1 MREHISRPLKPST
14 TSNGTNVMR
23 SLLGNSTTLVCL
35 CLAGLAARGS
45 AQTTLHT
52 QAAEITLSG
61 RIHTQFNT
69 TSVAGQPG
77 SEFLIRRAR
86 LDAAVRLN
94 DFVSGFVQ
102 PEYGQGKALLRLGYL
117 RLDFHQALHA
127 TLGQF
132 RRPFDLFQIT
142 SSTDIL
148 VVERTG
154 DLRGVD
160 SCAGVGGVCSFSRF
174 TEQLQLGGPD
184 IGVMLDGTGAHGRVA
199 YAVSVANGTGGN
211 VSDEN
216 GAKSFAARLTVS
228 PSRAVRLAGNLAV
241 HDYLDAIS
249 RRTAYATVLGADA
262 EVGSF
267 AGGFHLQAGAMTGA
281 NWRYI
286 PNGTPARFAAA
297 QAIATY
303 KLPIHRAPYAEAL
316 EPVVRISWGDPDRS
330 AAQDG
335 GWLLTPGLVWHITGR
350 NKLAANLDLWRP
362 QHGSGAWGLKLQS
375 YLFF

>member
-1 MREHISRPLKPST
+1 MRT
-14 TSNGTNVMR
+14 F
-23 SLLGNSTTLVCL
+23 LGNSTTLVWL
-35 CLAGLAARGS
+35 CLAGLTAPGL

-69 TSVAGQPG
+69 TSVAAEPG

-86 LDAAVRLN
+86 LDATVRVN

-102 PEYGQGKALLRLGYL
+102 PEYGQGKAQLRLGYL
-117 RLDFHQALHA
+117 RLSFHRALHA

-132 RRPFDLFQIT
+132 RRPFDVFQIT

-160 SCAGVGGVCSFSRF
+160 SCTGVGGLCSFSRF

-184 IGVMLDGTGAHGRVA
+184 IGIMLDGTDAKGKVA
-199 YAVSVANGTGGN
+199 YFASVANGTGGN

-216 GAKSFAARLTVS
+216 GAKSFAGRLVVS
-228 PSRAVRLAGNLAV
+228 PSPTLHLAGNVAA
-241 HDYLDAIS
+241 HDYPNTIT
-249 RRTAYATVLGADA
+249 RKTAYATVLGADV

-267 AGGFHLQAGAMTGA
+267 ARGFHLQAGAMTGA

-286 PNGTPARFAAA
+286 PGGTPARFAAA

-303 KLPIHRAPYAEAL
+303 KFPVRRAPYAEAL
-316 EPVVRISWGDPDRS
+316 EPLIRISWGDPDRS
-330 AAQDG
+330 APQDG

-350 NKLAANLDLWRP
+350 NKLAANLDAWRP
-362 QHGSGAWGLKLQS
+362 QRGPGAWGLKLQS